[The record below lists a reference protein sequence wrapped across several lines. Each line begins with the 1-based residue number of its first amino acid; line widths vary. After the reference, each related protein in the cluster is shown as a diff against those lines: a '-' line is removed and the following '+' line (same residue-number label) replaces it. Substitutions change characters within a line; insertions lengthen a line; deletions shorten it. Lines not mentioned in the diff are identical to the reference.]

1 MMQHPN
7 STAVRTALWRALHV
21 QLDAPPHILEDT
33 TGLQL
38 IAPGEDWQQ
47 RPDMDPVFSRR
58 VRAAMA
64 ARGRFIEDLILHEAE
79 KGITQYVILGAGL
92 DTFAQ
97 RNPAV
102 ASRLQIYEIDGPD
115 TLEWKRQR
123 LIETG
128 HPIPSSLHFVG
139 VDFEKGQSWWDT
151 LLHAGFNP
159 NIPAVIACTGV
170 TLYLSREAISQML
183 QQVATMAPGTKAAI
197 TFLLPQELLEEEDLA
212 LQKASTQGAKASG
225 NPFVSFFTPEQVLEL
240 ARENGLQNVSIVSPA
255 ELKARYFSG
264 RTDGLAP
271 ASGEMFLTAAI
282 GEY

>member
-1 MMQHPN
+1 MQAPN

-21 QLDAPPHILEDT
+21 QLDAPPHLLEDT

-38 IAPGEDWQQ
+38 IAPGEGWQQ

-64 ARGRFIEDLILHEAE
+64 ARARFIEDLIIREAAN
-79 KGITQYVILGAGL
+79 GITQYVILGAGL

-97 RNPAV
+97 RNPGV
-102 ASRLQIYEIDGPD
+102 ASRLRIYEIDEPG
-115 TLEWKRQR
+115 TLAWKQQR

-128 HPIPSSLHFVG
+128 YGISPSLHFVG

-151 LLHAGFNP
+151 LLQAGFQP
-159 NIPAVIACTGV
+159 DLPAVIACTGV

-183 QQVATMAPGTKAAI
+183 HQIAAMASGTRVAI
-197 TFLLPQELLEEEDLA
+197 TFIVPQELLEEEDLA

-225 NPFVSFFTPEQVLEL
+225 NPFVSFFTPEQVLAL
-240 ARENGLQNVSIVSPA
+240 ARENGLKNASIVSPA
-255 ELKARYFSG
+255 ELKARYFAD
-264 RTDGLAP
+264 RKDGLTP
-271 ASGEMFLTAAI
+271 ASGEMFLTATI
-282 GEY
+282 GA

>member
-1 MMQHPN
+1 MQQPN

-38 IAPGEDWQQ
+38 IAPEEGWQQ

-64 ARGRFIEDLILHEAE
+64 ARARFIEELIIKETE
-79 KGITQYVILGAGL
+79 NGITQYVILGAGL

-102 ASRLQIYEIDGPD
+102 ASRLHIYEIDEPG
-115 TLEWKRQR
+115 TLEWKRRR
-123 LIETG
+123 LIDTG
-128 HPIPSSLHFVG
+128 YGVASGLHFVG
-139 VDFEKGQSWWDT
+139 VDFEKGQSWWDR
-151 LLHAGFNP
+151 LLQAGFNP
-159 NIPAVIACTGV
+159 QQPAVIACTGV
-170 TLYLSREAISQML
+170 TLYLSREAISQL
-183 QQVATMAPGTKAAI
+183 LRYIAGMAPGSKAAI

-212 LQKASTQGAKASG
+212 LQQASVKGAKASG
-225 NPFVSFFTPEQVLEL
+225 NPFVSFFTPEQVIAL
-240 ARENGLQNVSIVSPA
+240 AAESGLKNVAIVSPA

-271 ASGEMFLTAAI
+271 ASGEMFLVATI
-282 GEY
+282 GE

>member
-1 MMQHPN
+1 MQQPN

-38 IAPGEDWQQ
+38 IAPEEGWQQ

-64 ARGRFIEDLILHEAE
+64 ARARFIEELIIKETE
-79 KGITQYVILGAGL
+79 NGITQYVILGAGL

-102 ASRLQIYEIDGPD
+102 ASRLHIYEIDEPG
-115 TLEWKRQR
+115 TLEWKRRR
-123 LIETG
+123 LIEAG
-128 HPIPSSLHFVG
+128 YGVASGLHFVG
-139 VDFEKGQSWWDT
+139 VDFEKGQSWWDR
-151 LLHAGFNP
+151 LLQAGFNP
-159 NIPAVIACTGV
+159 QQPAVIACTGV
-170 TLYLSREAISQML
+170 TLYLSREAISQL
-183 QQVATMAPGTKAAI
+183 LRYIAGMAPGTKAAI

-212 LQKASTQGAKASG
+212 LQQASVKGAKASG
-225 NPFVSFFTPEQVLEL
+225 NPFVSFFTPEQVIAL
-240 ARENGLQNVSIVSPA
+240 AAESGLKNVAIVSPA

-264 RTDGLAP
+264 REDGLAP
-271 ASGEMFLTAAI
+271 ASGEMFLVATI
-282 GEY
+282 GE